1 MAVAD
6 FGSLVGI
13 LGTLLDAVAT
23 AAEAVGTRLENAL
36 DFVAVLVYW
45 GTDRVVGMLVVH

>member
-6 FGSLVGI
+6 FGSLVGS
-13 LGTLLDAVAT
+13 LGTLLLDA
-23 AAEAVGTRLENAL
+23 AAAAGAVGTRLENAL

>member
-13 LGTLLDAVAT
+13 LGTLLLDA
-23 AAEAVGTRLENAL
+23 AAGAVGTRLENAL

-45 GTDRVVGMLVVH
+45 GTDRVVGTLVVH

>member
-13 LGTLLDAVAT
+13 LGTLLLDAAG
-23 AAEAVGTRLENAL
+23 AVGTRLENAL

-45 GTDRVVGMLVVH
+45 GTDRVVGTLVVH

>member
-13 LGTLLDAVAT
+13 LGTLLLDA
-23 AAEAVGTRLENAL
+23 AAAGAVGTRLENAL

-45 GTDRVVGMLVVH
+45 GTDRVVGTLVVH